1 MGTVRSTSIE
11 FGCPNY
17 DGVRTSVPRPIAII
31 VYNTVGGVAKGVLQC
46 KWPICRNIA
55 EAPKVDQFFSPVVPL
70 SLHQSRELQYHSFGE
85 MSEDV
90 KKIVCGI
97 WTSFSSLDV
106 RGEIL
111 HSLYPQEVIDRTVME
126 KISRAKASSEAAM
139 HFLMHLESY
148 ATIDT
153 LRTLL
158 TILRKTSEGHNRHK
172 ELADLLEP
180 KLPKLV
186 SIAI

>member
-1 MGTVRSTSIE
+1 
-11 FGCPNY
+11 
-17 DGVRTSVPRPIAII
+17 
-31 VYNTVGGVAKGVLQC
+31 
-46 KWPICRNIA
+46 
-55 EAPKVDQFFSPVVPL
+55 
-70 SLHQSRELQYHSFGE
+70 

-90 KKIVCGI
+90 KKIVRGI
-97 WTSFSSLDV
+97 WEAFSSLDV

-111 HSLYPQEVIDRTVME
+111 HSLYHQEVIDRITVE
-126 KISRAKASSEAAM
+126 HISKAKASSEAAM

-158 TILRKTSEGHNRHK
+158 AILRETSEGHNRHK
-172 ELADLLEP
+172 ELADLLES
-180 KLPKLV
+180 KLLKLV